1 MVFEKPGTVAIAT
14 QGCKVNRYDSQ
25 VILEGLLER
34 GWQQLEFGE
43 AADLVIINS
52 CTVTSG
58 SDRDLR
64 KLVRQARR
72 ASPDARIMVTGCKAE
87 VDPEGTLDLDEVDE
101 ILGNTL
107 KDRLPEFIELG
118 SEDMEIPSQIDRVE
132 DRGITELDGRAR
144 PILKIQDG
152 CNLRCSF
159 CIVPSARGDSR
170 SRSAQET
177 VAQARILA
185 ATGHRELVL
194 SGIQL
199 GFYRDPDGQASKLE
213 DLLKLLLDE
222 TEGIR
227 FRLGS
232 MLPRHMRPALLDL
245 FVQAQDRLC
254 PHFHISLQ
262 SGDDDI
268 LKAMKRPYRS
278 GHFRELMQELW
289 TRLEKPCLG
298 TDIIAGFSG
307 EDETAFR
314 NTMTLISELP
324 MAYGH
329 VFPFSLRPGTPAEKL
344 GDNIRPEIKKA
355 RVAEL
360 RALFDEKQSA
370 YRRQQVG
377 RRLQV
382 LVETRQS
389 NEWLRGTS
397 ENYQQVLVPEN
408 LGAIGDLI
416 PLEISGLEDGILCHH
431 PQTKRANS

>member
-1 MVFEKPGTVAIAT
+1 MAFDKPGTVAIAT

-34 GWQQLEFGE
+34 GWHQLKFGE

-72 ASPDARIMVTGCKAE
+72 GSPDAHIMVTGCKAE
-87 VDPEGTLDLDEVDE
+87 VDPEGTLDLAEVDE
-101 ILGNTL
+101 ILGNPL
-107 KDRLPEFIELG
+107 KDRLPEMIESD
-118 SEDMEIPSQIDRVE
+118 SEPIEIHPLDNRVE
-132 DRGITELDGRAR
+132 DRGITRLDGRAR

-170 SRSAQET
+170 SRSANET
-177 VAQARILA
+177 VKQAKILEQA
-185 ATGHRELVL
+185 GHHELVL

-199 GFYRDPDGQASKLE
+199 GFYRDPEGQASKLE

-222 TEGIR
+222 TQVVR
-227 FRLGS
+227 YRLGS
-232 MLPRHMRPALLDL
+232 MLPRHMRPALIDL
-245 FVQAQDRLC
+245 FVEAKDRLC

-262 SGDDDI
+262 SGDDGI

-278 GHFRELMQELW
+278 GHFKELVQELW
-289 TRLEKPCLG
+289 TRLDKPCLG
-298 TDIIAGFSG
+298 TDVIAGFSG
-307 EDETAFR
+307 EDETAYA
-314 NTMTLISELP
+314 NTMALIEELP
-324 MAYGH
+324 LAYGH
-329 VFPFSLRPGTPAEKL
+329 VFPFSLRPGTPAEAL
-344 GDNIRPEIKKA
+344 GDDIQPELKKA

-360 RALFDEKQSA
+360 RALFEVKQQV
-370 YRRQQVG
+370 YRREQLG
-377 RRLQV
+377 RRLSV
-382 LVETRQS
+382 LVETHHS
-389 NEWLRGTS
+389 KDWLRGTT
-397 ENYQQVLVPEN
+397 ENYQQVLLPEK

-431 PQTKRANS
+431 PQTKRAFT